1 MRWSNTKYAL
11 MSFVLAALAATV
23 GVKWWL
29 QNTHP
34 DALASSPIAE
44 PLNLARLSG
53 SSEETG
59 SDKANLQAAS
69 AQVTVLFSP
78 DEPVQQ
84 TLVSMIDAAQRSVLV
99 QAYILS
105 DDTISDALI
114 RARKRGVNVEVL
126 MDSRMMTQAKG
137 SDGLRLHE
145 AGIPVRLETRYDNA
159 HNKVMIFDH
168 DTTNAAVVTG
178 SYNFTRSAQRN
189 NAENIV
195 IIRQSPATIQRYVE
209 NWRKHAEESMAYGE
223 NMVS

>member
-1 MRWSNTKYAL
+1 
-11 MSFVLAALAATV
+11 
-23 GVKWWL
+23 
-29 QNTHP
+29 
-34 DALASSPIAE
+34 
-44 PLNLARLSG
+44 
-53 SSEETG
+53 
-59 SDKANLQAAS
+59 
-69 AQVTVLFSP
+69 
-78 DEPVQQ
+78 
-84 TLVSMIDAAQRSVLV
+84 MIDAAQRSVLV